1 MIQLDSVL
9 KPIENHNSSESE
21 IIGFSEEDRPL
32 TVTYHGRNIKS
43 SLRVFIIA
51 GQHGDERYG
60 RKAIDRFITYMTDG
74 KLNFPLMQFAI
85 LSNANPDGASVRKRE
100 NAQGIDLNRDHQ
112 RLDSKENRCVH
123 SFVRRW
129 NPHMIIDV
137 HNYPSKRKHLLE
149 KDIMLYYD
157 VLVDVPTNPAAYCIK
172 EKSKAEFIKNIRSDL
187 RSHNINCERYFIVK
201 PSGRVRHGSPDIV
214 DARNSLSLRYN
225 TLTFLVEGRTSTRG
239 EDKSYREHLVS
250 SQCEAIASILRWT
263 QTQRSSLMENQNS
276 IPKKG
281 DNVAISSRYVG
292 ATQPFE
298 ISFKNLQTRK
308 LDVVSLVKYTPS
320 IKVTKYA
327 TLPTCYAIP
336 SGKSKVIEMLH
347 RHGFVSALSD
357 SHKFENIQYYSIQSV
372 KYSTRE
378 NRAPR
383 KITML
388 TKSEQRRLDKF
399 FIFPTS
405 QRGGHS
411 LAVFLEPDSK
421 YGLHRYADLDLPI
434 IPDSHYHILR
444 IM

>member
-9 KPIENHNSSESE
+9 EPIENHNSSESE

-32 TVTYHGRNIKS
+32 TVTYYGRNTKS
-43 SLRVFIIA
+43 SLRVFIIV

-60 RKAIDRFITYMTDG
+60 RKAIDRFTNMTDG
-74 KLNFPLMQFAI
+74 KLDFPLMQFAI
-85 LSNANPDGASVRKRE
+85 LSNANPDGASLRKRE
-100 NAQGIDLNRDHQ
+100 NVHGVDLNRDHQ
-112 RLDSKENRCVH
+112 LLDSKENRSVH

-137 HNYPSKRKHLLE
+137 HNYPSRRKHLLE

-157 VLVDVPTNPAAYCIK
+157 VLVDVPTNPAACCIK
-172 EKSKAEFIKNIRSDL
+172 EQSKAEFIKNICSDL
-187 RSHNINCERYFIVK
+187 KSHNISCERYFIVK

-225 TLTFLVEGRTSTRG
+225 TLTFLVEGRTPTRG
-239 EDKSYREHLVS
+239 EDKFYREHLVS
-250 SQCEAIASILRWT
+250 SLCEAIVSILRWA

-281 DNVAISSRYVG
+281 DNVAISSRYVS
-292 ATQPFE
+292 ATQPFK

-308 LDVVSLVKYTPS
+308 MGAISIVKYTPS
-320 IKVTKYA
+320 IKITRYV
-327 TLPTCYAIP
+327 TLPTSYAIP
-336 SGKSKVIEMLH
+336 SDKTRVIEILH
-347 RHGFVSALSD
+347 RHGFMSALSD

-372 KYSTRE
+372 KYSTHE

-383 KITML
+383 KIIML
-388 TKSEQRRLDKF
+388 PNSEQRRLDKF

-434 IPDSHYHILR
+434 IPDSDYPILR
-444 IM
+444 VM